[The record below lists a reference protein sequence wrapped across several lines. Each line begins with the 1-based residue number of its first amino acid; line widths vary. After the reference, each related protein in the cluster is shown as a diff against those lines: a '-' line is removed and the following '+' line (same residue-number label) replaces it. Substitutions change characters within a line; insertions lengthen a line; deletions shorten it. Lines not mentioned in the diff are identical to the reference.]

1 MNRVTLALL
10 ALVSLGA
17 LAAAPSPQKPPQP
30 EGPVAPTATPQPDG
44 AAAGEDLSEIRAR
57 MNAAQ
62 SGDPEKKPGAQVY
75 RARCSNCHE
84 GQAQKAPT
92 KTFLAMMSPEAIYD
106 SLSIGIMRPMA
117 VGLTDE
123 QMHQVSEYLSGSP
136 VGAAKV
142 PIAPTCTG
150 EAANFDLQRV
160 PAIQGWGQT
169 PDNDHFVSAD
179 VAKLPAADVPK
190 LRLKWA
196 VAFPNTVRVRSRP
209 TFAYGALYTGSQDG
223 TVYALD
229 AKTGC
234 IRWTF
239 RTTAEVRTPIM
250 VQSTA
255 DANGGAPLAFF
266 GDLIGRV
273 YAVDA
278 LTGKQVWQIKADE
291 HPSATITG
299 SPVYHQGRLY
309 VPVSSLEEAMADPKY
324 PCCTF
329 RGSVLGLDARTGK
342 VLWKTY
348 TIDEKPKLI
357 AKTKSGTPIWSPS
370 GAAIWNTPTLDTK
383 RGVLYVGT
391 GNNYTGPANDRSN
404 AVLAIDLK
412 TGKVR
417 WFYQVVPGDAW
428 NVGCMIGLDTCPEDA
443 GPDYDIGSGTM
454 LVSLPD
460 GSDRILVGLKSG
472 MAIALDPDAPK
483 KGRLWENRV
492 GRGSIQGGIQF
503 GMSYDGKRVYVPI
516 ADMANAMDASS
527 AARDAASGP
536 PRPGLYALSP
546 ATGELLWKTP
556 ADDVCY
562 GREFCDPGIL
572 ASIVTIPGVV
582 FAGHMDGRVRAYD
595 TETGRVLWSF
605 DTSQPLPTLSGK
617 RGQGGSV
624 GGGGPVV
631 HDGMLY
637 VNSGYGLYFH
647 MPGNVLAAFSV
658 DGK

>member
-1 MNRVTLALL
+1 MKSPVIAAAASLASLALL
-10 ALVSLGA
+10 SATFA
-17 LAAAPSPQKPPQP
+17 PAFAAAPSPPPSA
-30 EGPVAPTATPQPDG
+30 APASG
-44 AAAGEDLSEIRAR
+44 DLSDIKAK
-57 MNAAQ
+57 MNAAAAA
-62 SGDPEKKPGAQVY
+62 DPEKLPGAQVY
-75 RARCSNCHE
+75 RERCMSCHE

-92 KTFLAMMSPEAIYD
+92 KTFLSMMSPEAIYD
-106 SLSIGIMRPMA
+106 ALSVGIMVPMA
-117 VGLTDE
+117 TGLTDA
-123 QMHQVSEYLSGSP
+123 QKHHVAEYLSGSP
-136 VGAAKV
+136 VGMAKV
-142 PIAPTCTG
+142 PVAPTCTG
-150 EAANFDLQRV
+150 DAAQFDLARV
-160 PAIQGWGQT
+160 PTTRGWGQT
-169 PDNDHFVSAD
+169 PDNAHFVPAGT
-179 VAKLPAADVPK
+179 AGLAAADVPK
-190 LRLKWA
+190 LKLKWA

-209 TFAYGALYTGSQDG
+209 TFAYGALYTGSQAG

-239 RTTAEVRTPIM
+239 QTTAEVRTPVM
-250 VQSTA
+250 VQSTQET
-255 DANGGAPLAFF
+255 NGQPPLAFF

-278 LTGKQVWQIKADE
+278 LTGREVWRVKADD

-299 SPVYHQGRLY
+299 SPVYHEGRLY

-329 RGSVLGLDARTGK
+329 RGSVLALDARTGRQ
-342 VLWKTY
+342 LWKTY

-357 AKTKSGTPIWSPS
+357 ARTKSGTPIWSPS
-370 GAAIWNTPTLDTK
+370 GAAIWNTPTLDAK
-383 RGVLYVGT
+383 RGALYVGT

-404 AVLAIDLK
+404 AVVALDLK

-417 WFYQVVPGDAW
+417 WQHQVVPGDAW
-428 NVGCMIGLDTCPEDA
+428 NVGCMIGNDTCPEDP

-454 LVSLPD
+454 LVTLPD
-460 GSDRILVGLKSG
+460 GSERILVGLKSG
-472 MAIALDPDAPK
+472 MAIAMDPDAPK
-483 KGRLWENRV
+483 KGVLWQNRV

-503 GMSYDGKRVYVPI
+503 GMSFDGRRVYVPI

-527 AARDAASGP
+527 AARDAAAGS
-536 PRPGLYALSP
+536 PRPGLYAISP
-546 ATGELLWKTP
+546 ASGELLWKTP

-562 GREFCDPGIL
+562 GRQYCDPGIL

-582 FAGHMDGRVRAYD
+582 FAAHMDGRVRAYD
-595 TETGRVLWSF
+595 TEAGRVLWSF

-617 RGQGGSV
+617 PGQGGSV